1 MNIEC
6 RMGRRV
12 QGVHHYVTL
21 QNPIEMVES
30 NLYRIAGM
38 IMGESADSEASFHRC
53 VVIMVNVW

>member
-1 MNIEC
+1 
-6 RMGRRV
+6 MGRRV
-12 QGVHHYVTL
+12 QGAHHYVTL